1 MAKRANDI
9 GERPWL
15 WVISGPNGSGKTTFA
30 KRFLT
35 GIVGGLDFVN
45 VDNLALCIDRS
56 SAGEAAIQ
64 AARAAIKD
72 VRERLKSGS
81 SFAIE
86 TTLAG
91 RYHRR
96 LFDEA
101 KKQDWRI
108 GLIFLWVGTP
118 ELAIQRV
125 QVRVRSGGHDIP
137 EPTIRRR
144 FRRGLKNLAWFVERS
159 DRVSIYDNIGTS
171 PLLVVAYESGER
183 KIAIP
188 ETFEQI
194 RLLGSDL

>member
-1 MAKRANDI
+1 MAEQAGGNKNK
-9 GERPWL
+9 PWL
-15 WVISGPNGSGKTTFA
+15 WVISGPNGAGKTTFA
-30 KRFLT
+30 ERFLT
-35 GIVGGLDFVN
+35 RSLSGVPFVN
-45 VDNLALCIDRS
+45 IDNLALGITRA

-72 VRERLKSGS
+72 VRERPKSGS

-96 LFDEA
+96 LFNDA
-101 KKQDWRI
+101 KKRNWRI

-171 PLLVVAYESGER
+171 PLLVVAYERGER
-183 KIAIP
+183 KVAIP
-188 ETFEQI
+188 ETFDHI
-194 RLLGSDL
+194 RLGSDL